1 MLLNG
6 FTDADGWLHWCRLD
20 QPDIVV
26 RPARPLELFQKKHLY
41 SIITAGGGKDPSIEI
56 GLSKLETDTVP
67 VLQQIADSARAN
79 QVPELSDYQ
88 KSIWYQF
95 FSMQWRRT
103 PETQQISASDEDIAA
118 MFDDSVQNL
127 RKVFPERTAEIDA
140 LDTPAGRERTIRNV
154 RAQSLTR
161 FSESVIGVLQRRGI
175 TILRIRKPNKSFI
188 VGSRPVV
195 KLTVAGQSDLTNPI
209 VEMWLPIASDIA
221 VGVGNGTGATSLLFL
236 DDERPIR
243 QLNLAI
249 AQQSRIIAARSPQLV
264 TSIASPT

>member
-6 FTDADGWLHWCRLD
+6 FTDEGGWLHWCRLD
-20 QPDIVV
+20 QPNIVI
-26 RPARPLELFQKKHLY
+26 RPARPIELFQKKHLY

-56 GLSKLETDTVP
+56 GLSRLETDTVP
-67 VLQQIADSARAN
+67 VLQHMADSARADRI
-79 QVPELSDYQ
+79 PELSDLQ
-88 KSIWYQF
+88 KSIWYHF

-118 MFDDSVQNL
+118 MFDESVKNL
-127 RKVFPERTAEIDA
+127 RNIFPERSAEIDA
-140 LDTPAGRERTIRNV
+140 LDTPAGRARTIRNV
-154 RAQSLTR
+154 RAESLTR
-161 FSESVIGVLQRRGI
+161 FSGNVIGMLRRRGI

-221 VGVGNGTGATSLLFL
+221 VGAGNGTGATSLLFL
-236 DDERPIR
+236 DDERPVR

-249 AQQSRIIAARSPQLV
+249 AEQSRIIAARSPQLV
-264 TSIASPT
+264 TSIASQR